1 MARAMK
7 IIGCRID
14 GPRNNSGTLHSK
26 PRVAWHS
33 MQKQSVMLIGETAE
47 LEGAAEQPSGQ
58 NSGSRQIQP
67 INRINTI
74 EASSRTTRVYL
85 QSHSHKQLLPTLGK
99 CQRAVLTSA
108 A

>member
-1 MARAMK
+1 M
-7 IIGCRID
+7 
-14 GPRNNSGTLHSK
+14 
-26 PRVAWHS
+26 
-33 MQKQSVMLIGETAE
+33 GETAE

-99 CQRAVLTSA
+99 CQILRWNVVLRKVTIGRVDKEGRDARGRILQLRAR
-108 A
+108 